1 MLYKLLVI
9 VHILGAATLVGT
21 NLVMMLSV
29 IPKAKKAGDVGVIKG
44 YLAGV
49 GQMGVH
55 ALAVQLITGLW
66 LASPQFKGISAAFQM
81 KEVFATHVVVKI
93 AIMIVMTVLVVV
105 LRRKIAPKLSME
117 TLGGFT
123 ATVGLITILGIFMV
137 ALGVGLRTGG
147 LW

>member
-1 MLYKLLVI
+1 MLYKLVII
-9 VHILGAATLVGT
+9 VHILGAAVLVGT
-21 NLVMMLSV
+21 NLVLLLSV
-29 IPKAKKAGDVGVIKG
+29 IPKAKKENDLGVVRG
-44 YLAGV
+44 FLGGV

-66 LASPQFKGISAAFQM
+66 LASPQFKGISAAFQSR
-81 KEVFATHVVVKI
+81 EVFATHVVAKI
-93 AIMIVMTVLVVV
+93 VIMVVITALVVV
-105 LRRKIAPKLSME
+105 MRRKIAPKLSME

-123 ATVGLITILGIFMV
+123 STVGIITLLGITMV

>member
-9 VHILGAATLVGT
+9 LHILGAAVLVGT
-21 NLVMMLSV
+21 NLVVMLSV
-29 IPKAKKAGDVGVIKG
+29 IPKAKKANDVGVIRG
-44 YLAGV
+44 YLGGV

-81 KEVFATHVVVKI
+81 KEVFATHVVAKVV
-93 AIMIVMTVLVVV
+93 IMIVITVLIIV
-105 LRRKIAPKLSME
+105 LRRKIAPNLTME
-117 TLGGFT
+117 NLGGFT
-123 ATVGLITILGIFMV
+123 MTVGLVTLLGIAMV

-147 LW
+147 LF